1 MRRGKVSATGEE
13 GWNGGSLFSETAGFH
28 AEFLLQ
34 SFHLSGSLGDVLWAL
49 NTADSELRSG
59 KPRLTETEGS

>member
-1 MRRGKVSATGEE
+1 MGAVS
-13 GWNGGSLFSETAGFH
+13 SLRPRVFH

-34 SFHLSGSLGDVLWAL
+34 SFHLSGSLGAVLWAL